1 MYVDKKHKIAKNEK
15 LDAVIKKYGHKDWK
29 IIWKDKA
36 NAPLVSKRKEPENL
50 QPGDVVVIPP
60 NAKQA
65 QEIAE
70 YIFKLNE
77 SLVAERE
84 FVDWCNSFEQQFT
97 RMAAENRKHAET
109 AKAEYND
116 VIHKTKLAK
125 SDAKRTADGVD
136 IAADIALLFVAIGKL
151 GQASSKAAKSSGAE
165 LQKINDAAA
174 KDAMVFA
181 ASPVDK
187 VIIGACTKFLSD
199 AKAGRSYTALLAGD
213 LANSFANLTKPS
225 FWGKTVVKLH
235 DGASWSDAVTA
246 DLTKDLDNAIAKLE
260 RQRDEAASAYLSSA
274 KHLEKRA
281 VEMKKAS
288 KDASG
293 HIKKLERELADLEG

>member
-77 SLVAERE
+77 SLVAERN
-84 FVDWCNSFEQQFT
+84 FVDSCNKFEQQFT
-97 RMAAENRKHAET
+97 RMAAEKHKHAAT
-109 AKAEYND
+109 ATAEYND
-116 VIHKTKLAK
+116 MVHKTKLIR
-125 SDAKRTADGVD
+125 SDTKRTSDGVD

-181 ASPVDK
+181 ASPVEK
-187 VIIGACTKFLSD
+187 VIITACGKFLSD

-213 LANSFANLTKPS
+213 LVTASANLTKPS

-235 DGASWSDAVTA
+235 DGASWSEAVTA
-246 DLTKDLDNAIAKLE
+246 DLSKDLDKAIEKLE
-260 RQRDEAASAYLSSA
+260 RERDTAVRTYLGVA

-281 VEMKKAS
+281 AEMKKAS

-293 HIKKLERELADLEG
+293 HIKKLERELSDLEG